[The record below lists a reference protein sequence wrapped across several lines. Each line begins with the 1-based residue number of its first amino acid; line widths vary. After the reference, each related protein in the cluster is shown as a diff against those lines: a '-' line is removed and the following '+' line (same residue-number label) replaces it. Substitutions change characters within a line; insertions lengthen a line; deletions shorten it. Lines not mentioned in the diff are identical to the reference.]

1 MESYKSDKVV
11 IDHNIELIYN
21 KLSNPSMFKEQM
33 EKNMDRVPDEARE
46 HLNKV
51 KFEED
56 GISIE
61 SPMGEVKLSVSE
73 SVAPNLVKYVA
84 ESSPVPFGLTVNLEA
99 IDEEHTNA
107 VAEINIELPMMLR
120 AMVGGK
126 LSEGAQ
132 KMGEVIAKLPYGEM

>member
-1 MESYKSDKVV
+1 METYKSDKVV
-11 IDHNIELIYN
+11 IDYNIELIYS
-21 KLSNPSMFKEQM
+21 KLSNPAMFKEKM
-33 EKNMDRVPDEARE
+33 EQNMDRIPDEARE
-46 HLNKV
+46 HLDNL

-56 GISIE
+56 GISIN
-61 SPMGEVKLSVSE
+61 SPMGAVKLSVSE
-73 SVAPNLVKYVA
+73 SVEPNLVKYVA

-107 VAEINIELPMMLR
+107 IAEINIELPMMIR

-132 KMGEVIAKLPYGEM
+132 KMGEVLAKLPYGEM

>member
-73 SVAPNLVKYVA
+73 SIAPNLVKYVA

>member
-1 MESYKSDKVV
+1 METYKSDKVV
-11 IDHNIELIYN
+11 IDYNIELIYS
-21 KLSNPSMFKEQM
+21 KLSNPTMFKEKM
-33 EKNMDRVPDEARE
+33 EQNMDRIPDEARE
-46 HLNKV
+46 HLDNL

-56 GISIE
+56 GISIN
-61 SPMGEVKLSVSE
+61 SPMGAVKLSVSE
-73 SVAPNLVKYVA
+73 SVEPNLVKYVA

-107 VAEINIELPMMLR
+107 IAEINIELPMMIR

-132 KMGEVIAKLPYGEM
+132 KMGEVLAKLPYGEM

>member
-1 MESYKSDKVV
+1 
-11 IDHNIELIYN
+11 
-21 KLSNPSMFKEQM
+21 MFKEQM
-33 EKNMDRVPDEARE
+33 EKNMDRIPDDARE
-46 HLNKV
+46 HLDKV

-56 GISIE
+56 GISID
-61 SPMGEVKLSVSE
+61 SPMGAVKLSVSE

-99 IDEEHTNA
+99 IDDEHTNA
-107 VAEINIELPMMLR
+107 IAEINIELPMMIR

-126 LSEGAQ
+126 LTEGAQ

>member
-33 EKNMDRVPDEARE
+33 EKNMDCVPDEARE

-107 VAEINIELPMMLR
+107 VAEINIELPLMLR

>member
-1 MESYKSDKVV
+1 METYKSNKVV
-11 IDHNIELIYN
+11 IDHNIELIYS

-33 EKNMDRVPDEARE
+33 EKNMDRIPDEARQ
-46 HLNKV
+46 HLDNL

-56 GISIE
+56 GISIN
-61 SPMGEVKLSVSE
+61 SPMGAVKLSVSE
-73 SVAPNLVKYVA
+73 SVEPNLVKYVA
-84 ESSPVPFGLTVNLEA
+84 ESSPVPFGLTINLEA

-107 VAEINIELPMMLR
+107 IAEINIELPMMVR

-132 KMGEVIAKLPYGEM
+132 KMGEVLAKLPYGEL